1 MLKKIYNLFFREGS
15 FFKSYDFFNTKISLE
30 NPQPWLTL
38 SCIRFLDNYLKNN
51 PKSKIL
57 EIGGGNSTLY
67 FKKNGYNVKTIE
79 SDLRFKDYL
88 KDILEKAKFN
98 IDFIDEIGEELF
110 DIIIIDSFDQR
121 LEYLRQA
128 VHKITKNGFIILDD
142 SERYDL
148 KNLGIKNLKQITFYG
163 LKKESYMEN
172 ETKIL
177 FFNDEFLKI

>member
-1 MLKKIYNLFFREGS
+1 MLKKLYNLFFREQS
-15 FFKSYDFFNTKISLE
+15 YFKSYGFFNTKISSE
-30 NPQPWLTL
+30 NPLPWLTL
-38 SCIRFLDNYLKNN
+38 PCIKFLDNYLKNN

-79 SDLRFKDYL
+79 SDLKFKNYL
-88 KDILEKAKFN
+88 KNILYEANYKVS
-98 IDFIDEIGEELF
+98 FIHEIGEELF
-110 DIIIIDSFDQR
+110 DILIIDSFDQR
-121 LEYLRQA
+121 LEYLKQA

-148 KNLGIKNLKQITFYG
+148 KNLGIQNLKQINFYG